1 MSKLASRWATE
12 ETLVKEALEQDS
24 HAKHT
29 LVAHG
34 PAGPAAGPKNAP
46 LVSKWAN
53 APQSPT
59 TNKAGH
65 RLPSPPLTGD
75 GERHEGRARRR
86 GDKEGHANAKDSEG
100 STEHKERNQ
109 QGRAKELMSEFA
121 KVFADRLD
129 MDGGERSEKSHR
141 NRKPR
146 HEQKEHVGEKQKE
159 DRHGG
164 EKQKGQERGHDR
176 NNGRAN
182 RSGNYGNGH
191 HDKVEPDGDIL
202 HEKGPMTDAARSLAL
217 RIGMPAKET
226 PTKQEKYISP
236 RQKKELAAR
245 IDREKK
251 EHKRLEEDRQKQAK
265 LQKEVQEMFDKMSDK
280 STNWADIE
288 DE

>member
-1 MSKLASRWATE
+1 MSKLTSRWATE

-29 LVAHG
+29 LATHG
-34 PAGPAAGPKNAP
+34 PAGPGAAPKNAP
-46 LVSKWAN
+46 LVSKWAH
-53 APQSPT
+53 APESP
-59 TNKAGH
+59 KIKEAGH

-86 GDKEGHANAKDSEG
+86 EGKEGDGNPKDSEG
-100 STEHKERNQ
+100 ATEYKERNQ
-109 QGRAKELMSEFA
+109 QGRAKEPMSEFA
-121 KVFADRLD
+121 KAFADRLD

-141 NRKPR
+141 NRKSR
-146 HEQKEHVGEKQKE
+146 HEQKE

-164 EKQKGQERGHDR
+164 EKGQQRGHDR
-176 NNGRAN
+176 NGRAN
-182 RSGNYGNGH
+182 RNGNYGNGH
-191 HDKVEPDGDIL
+191 HDKVETDGDIL

-217 RIGMPAKET
+217 RIGVSAKEN

-265 LQKEVQEMFDKMSDK
+265 LQKEVQEMFDKMSDR